1 MALVGPKAKK
11 ERRKRSGGEKHL
23 SLGSQVLPMQRPVG
37 LSVLMENSS
46 GWDFD
51 RLEIYNGH
59 CLSTGLGH
67 RVPGSLVK
75 HRSAQGISE
84 WVLWDK
90 HPCKWI
96 V

>member
-11 ERRKRSGGEKHL
+11 ERGKRSGGEKHL

-51 RLEIYNGH
+51 RLKIYNGH
-59 CLSTGLGH
+59 RQLGWATGCPAVWSNIVLLRAFLNGCF
-67 RVPGSLVK
+67 
-75 HRSAQGISE
+75 GISTH
-84 WVLWDK
+84 VNG
-90 HPCKWI
+90 
-96 V
+96 